1 MTHKLLSL
9 HGLAAPARLLAAVAT
24 LVVLAGCASTTTTQ
38 RTNPRDPFE
47 PFNRSVYRFNDAVDR
62 AVLKPVA
69 TGYRDITPPLVRT
82 GVGNFFRNLTEPWSF
97 VNNVLQ
103 GRVQDA
109 GETWI
114 RFAVNTVFGLGGIL
128 DIAGEANI
136 DRHKQDFGQT
146 LAFYGVPTGPYLI
159 LPLFGPSTVRD
170 TAALP
175 VDFKGSLLSGVDE
188 VAVRNS
194 LYALRVVDTR
204 AKLLRVS
211 SVLDGAALDQYSFTR
226 DAFLQLRRNQRKDTT
241 ESDGDLDDSVDTGS
255 SFAPVGNGVGGAR

>member
-1 MTHKLLSL
+1 MNDKTLLLRGVS
-9 HGLAAPARLLAAVAT
+9 APARVIAALAVVA
-24 LVVLAGCASTTTTQ
+24 VLAGCANGPT
-38 RTNPRDPFE
+38 RNPRDPFE
-47 PFNRSVYRFNDAVDR
+47 PFNRSVYKFNDGVDR

-69 TGYRDITPPLVRT
+69 TVYRDVTPPLVRT

-103 GRVQDA
+103 GRIQDA

-159 LPLFGPSTVRD
+159 LPLLGPSTVRD

-175 VDFKGSLLSGVDE
+175 IDLKGNLLSHVDD
-188 VAVRNS
+188 VSLRNS

-204 AKLLRVS
+204 ANLLRVS

-241 ESDGDLDDSVDTGS
+241 ESDGDLDDGADAG
-255 SFAPVGNGVGGAR
+255 VGNAVGAAAAAK